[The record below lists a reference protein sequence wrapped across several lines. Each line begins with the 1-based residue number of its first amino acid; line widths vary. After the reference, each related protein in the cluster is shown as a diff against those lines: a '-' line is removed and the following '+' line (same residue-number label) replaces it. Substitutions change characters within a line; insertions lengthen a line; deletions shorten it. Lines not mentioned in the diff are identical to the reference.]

1 MTFQIN
7 VRQVIHTLAEALDL
21 VGVDEVNHGKRVAF
35 MAVECA
41 RVMGFEKDRMDTVHH
56 ASLLHDCG
64 VSSTRVHKN
73 LVTKMDWE
81 GSQEHCLRGGQLLSR
96 CRLFTPL
103 SPIIH
108 YHHTHWE
115 DLPSDLDPE
124 TALISNLIFLSDRID
139 SLIAKHG
146 DTDILIARNQI
157 RDEIETY
164 RHSFF
169 KAELVDAFLEVAN
182 REFFWLSLDS
192 KHLTYHLSEMER
204 MAGDQTI
211 DSRTLLE
218 VATIFADI
226 VDTKSTF
233 TAEHSLGV
241 ARLARFLGTLV
252 GSSGETLNMLETA
265 GLLHDLGK
273 LMIPDEILDKPGPL
287 DARERAVMMRHS
299 FESYQILRKINGFEE
314 LAKWA
319 AFHHEDLSG
328 KGYPF
333 HEDMNGLSIEAR
345 IIAAADVFQALAQDR
360 PYRDSLPPNKIMSI
374 MAGMVEQRKLDG
386 ELVDLIGSRVDQC
399 YHHALCAA

>member
-35 MAVECA
+35 MAVQCA
-41 RVMGFEKDRMDTVHH
+41 RVMGFDKGQLGTVHH

-64 VSSTRVHKN
+64 VSSTLVHKN
-73 LVTKMDWE
+73 LVTKLDWE
-81 GSQEHCLRGGQLLSR
+81 GSQEHCIRGCELLSR
-96 CRLFTPL
+96 CHLFTPL
-103 SPIIH
+103 SPIIR
-108 YHHTHWE
+108 YHHTHWDE
-115 DLPSDLDPE
+115 MPSALDSG
-124 TALISNLIFLSDRID
+124 TALVSNLIFLTDRID
-139 SLIAKHG
+139 ALIAKHG
-146 DTDILIARNQI
+146 DTDILIARERI
-157 RDEIETY
+157 CDEIQTY
-164 RHSFF
+164 RNSFF
-169 KAELVDAFLEVAN
+169 SSELVDAFLEVAD

-192 KHLTYHLSEMER
+192 KHLTYHLMEMER
-204 MAGDQTI
+204 KADDQMI

-218 VATIFADI
+218 VAAIFADI
-226 VDTKSTF
+226 VDTKSAY

-252 GSSGETLNMLETA
+252 GCSEETLTMLETA

-273 LMIPDEILDKPGPL
+273 LLIPDEILDKPGPL
-287 DARERAVMMRHS
+287 DTRERAVMMRHS
-299 FESYQILRKINGFEE
+299 FESYQILRRINGFEE

-333 HEDMNGLSIEAR
+333 HESIEGLSIEAR
-345 IIAAADVFQALAQDR
+345 IIAAADVFQALAQNR
-360 PYRDSLPPNKIMSI
+360 PYRNSLPPNKIMTI
-374 MAGMVEQRKLDG
+374 MTSMAEQNKLDA